1 MSAVLKKFLLMFIIG
16 FCLGGNNVF
25 ASDNVLQAVQI
36 NGVDDS
42 YNIILKSDDVAEIRK
57 TVQAPNK
64 MVILLK
70 GIRAS
75 KTINTIYNNTAS
87 VDSVV
92 VEPTGDDS
100 VKILIQAANV
110 EGAKIHFDS
119 LKTPLG
125 VLGNSGAQAKS
136 KGEITLSGPMNSFR
150 PVYKEG
156 NNEEETTFSLA
167 NSGGSIIAY
176 AKKIMNNEKLSWM
189 VTFGLFAILILC
201 GMKLIKGKDN
211 EIKIGL
217 SQSLHE
223 REIDLYKGLGVANMG
238 NANAN
243 LAGQQANQQMTGSM
257 AQRNASNAN
266 YGLKSYQNGV
276 RSPYATP
283 EIQRPRPMA
292 PVQPATPA
300 SVSQQVLRSVQAK
313 QPLQN
318 VMQNT
323 IQKTAPAASSAP
335 KTTNIDS
342 MKFLESMTKIYEKN
356 GRADLAQGLKTN
368 MKKAQMNASNLR

>member
-1 MSAVLKKFLLMFIIG
+1 MSVVFKKFLLMFIIG
-16 FCLGGNNVF
+16 FCLGGNNAF

-36 NGVDDS
+36 DGVNDS

-64 MVILLK
+64 IVLLLK

-100 VKILIQAANV
+100 VKILIQATNV
-110 EGAKIHFDS
+110 GTAKIHFDS

-125 VLGNSGAQAKS
+125 VLGNSEAPTKS
-136 KGEITLSGPMNSFR
+136 NGEITLSDPMNSFR
-150 PVYKEG
+150 PVYKESTD
-156 NNEEETTFSLA
+156 EDESATISLA
-167 NSGGSIIAY
+167 NAGGSLIKY
-176 AKKIMNNEKLSWM
+176 SKKVLNSGKSSWL
-189 VTFGLFAILILC
+189 VTFGLFALLILN

-217 SQSLHE
+217 RQSLQD
-223 REIDLYKGLGVANMG
+223 REIDLYKGLGVANM
-238 NANAN
+238 NESVNNN
-243 LAGQQANQQMTGSM
+243 LSGQPINHSTAGSGI
-257 AQRNASNAN
+257 QRNISNAN

-283 EIQRPRPMA
+283 EIQRPRPIA
-292 PVQPATPA
+292 PAPQSAPAP
-300 SVSQQVLRSVQAK
+300 QQVLRN
-313 QPLQN
+313 LQTKSPIQSA
-318 VMQNT
+318 MQNT
-323 IQKTAPAASSAP
+323 IQKTAPTAASASRS
-335 KTTNIDS
+335 TNIDS

-368 MKKAQMNASNLR
+368 MKKAQANAGNLR